1 MYKIKNY
8 SYKQAEKLNVIIK
21 PSHKKDKK
29 IDVYD
34 QNGKYI
40 TSIGSI
46 SNYDYP
52 TYIEISGKKHAEE
65 RRKLYKQRHKGE
77 NKVVN
82 SAGYFAWYILW

>member
-1 MYKIKNY
+1 MNH
-8 SYKQAEKLNVIIK
+8 QQ
-21 PSHKKDKK
+21 KKKK

-52 TYIEISGKKHAEE
+52 TYIERNGKEYADQ
-65 RRKLYKQRHKGE
+65 RRKLYQLRHKGE
-77 NKVVN
+77 NKVLN
-82 SAGYFAWYILW
+82 SAGFYAWYILW